1 MHNHMAV
8 IQRGQYWQPGSPVV
22 GTALQTAS
30 ETPYGIPIAGLE
42 FKTTVNRPLTL
53 DVLVPTHN
61 RGPML
66 ERAVRSV
73 LAARQPESLA
83 VRVVAICNGCTDDS
97 LPRMRQVMA
106 EAPGRVEFLWERRRG
121 KSTALNV
128 GISRSTADL
137 IGLIDDD
144 EEVGPSWLTVIADAF
159 TDPTLEFIGGPY
171 VPVWRDHQ
179 PDWLP
184 PDYLAV
190 IGSADAG
197 PERRPFGPEF
207 PGILKGGNGVVRRA
221 TLARLGGYAEEL
233 GPGPSQRLFSCEDE
247 DMYLRLLETGAR
259 GEYRP
264 DLIIYHH
271 VSAERLTRNYFRQW
285 CYWRGVS
292 RGIMSPW
299 HPELVPHLMGVPR
312 FVLGAATRGA
322 LNIARDIVR
331 RRARTERFR
340 DELRIWDALGFLY
353 GRHVYGRRA
362 PHPSKRRR
370 PIPAALAD
378 APVDTVQDSVR
389 S

>member
-1 MHNHMAV
+1 VDRA
-8 IQRGQYWQPGSPVV
+8 
-22 GTALQTAS
+22 
-30 ETPYGIPIAGLE
+30 
-42 FKTTVNRPLTL
+42 LTL

-61 RGPML
+61 RGAML

-73 LAARQPESLA
+73 LAARIPSALA

-97 LPRMRQVMA
+97 LPRIRRVMA
-106 EAPGRVEFLWERRRG
+106 DAPGRVEFLWERRLG

-137 IGLIDDD
+137 IGMIDDD
-144 EEVGPSWLTVIADAF
+144 EEVDASWLMVVADAF
-159 TDPTLEFIGGPY
+159 RDPTLEFIGGPY
-171 VPVWRDHQ
+171 IPVWGDHQ

-197 PERRPFGPEF
+197 PHRRPFEPEF
-207 PGILKGGNGVVRRA
+207 PGILKGGNAVVRRT

-264 DLIIYHH
+264 DLVIYHH
-271 VSAERLTRNYFRQW
+271 VSAERLTRQYFRQW
-285 CYWRGVS
+285 CFWRGVS
-292 RGIMSPW
+292 RGIMAPW
-299 HPELVPHLMGVPR
+299 HTQTVPHLMGIPR
-312 FVLGAATRGA
+312 FILGSATRGV
-322 LNIARDIVR
+322 LNLARDIGR
-331 RRARTERFR
+331 RRARTDRFR

-370 PIPAALAD
+370 PLPMPLD
-378 APVDTVQDSVR
+378 EAPVDVGQDQVR
-389 S
+389 G